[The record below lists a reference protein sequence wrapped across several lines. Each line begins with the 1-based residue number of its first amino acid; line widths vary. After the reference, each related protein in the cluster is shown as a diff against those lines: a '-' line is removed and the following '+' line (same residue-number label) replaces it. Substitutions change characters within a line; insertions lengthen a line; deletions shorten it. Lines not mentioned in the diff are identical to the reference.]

1 MNAEKFKKNSSP
13 TPYSK
18 TREKKKGEKINRILI
33 IYREKKKKK
42 LSRFEIFTG
51 VNEPENIRTYKG
63 WGNTIKIVVRLQND
77 MSGCVGRLE

>member
-1 MNAEKFKKNSSP
+1 MQRNLKKIP
-13 TPYSK
+13 RRHCIHK
-18 TREKKKGEKINRILI
+18 LEKKKGEKINRILI

>member
-1 MNAEKFKKNSSP
+1 MQRNLKKIP
-13 TPYSK
+13 RRHRIQK
-18 TREKKKGEKINRILI
+18 LEKKGEKINRILI